1 MNESDKI
8 FKIGMS
14 VCIVVLIITILFQVL
29 YRDQNRKIKKI
40 NKRMKEIN
48 RLTEIKQAKFSQ
60 FVSNDNLHII
70 VKSLNLNYERLN
82 FDKVINIGDL
92 DK

>member
-8 FKIGMS
+8 FKIGMI
-14 VCIVVLIITILFQVL
+14 VFIVVLIITILFQVL

-40 NKRMKEIN
+40 NKRMKEVN

>member
-8 FKIGMS
+8 FKVGMI
-14 VCIVVLIITILFQVL
+14 VFIVVLIITILFQVL

-40 NKRMKEIN
+40 NKRMKEVN

-60 FVSNDNLHII
+60 FVSNDNLHTI

>member
-8 FKIGMS
+8 FKVGMI
-14 VCIVVLIITILFQVL
+14 VFIVVLIITILFQVL

-40 NKRMKEIN
+40 NKRMKEVN

>member
-8 FKIGMS
+8 FKIGMI
-14 VCIVVLIITILFQVL
+14 VFIVVLIITILFQVL

-40 NKRMKEIN
+40 NKRMKEVN

-60 FVSNDNLHII
+60 FVSNDYLHII

>member
-8 FKIGMS
+8 FKIGMI
-14 VCIVVLIITILFQVL
+14 VFIVVLIITILFQVL

-40 NKRMKEIN
+40 NKRMKEVN

-82 FDKVINIGDL
+82 FDKVINICDL

>member
-1 MNESDKI
+1 MNETDKI
-8 FKIGMS
+8 FKIGMI
-14 VCIVVLIITILFQVL
+14 VFIVVLIITILFQVL

-40 NKRMKEIN
+40 NKRMKEVN